1 VSDLLFDTKEK
12 AVTQLLKSPDESFTY
27 QGQFGE
33 FTITQSDR
41 AGTIAYRTGL
51 GVAALCFAIGTTL
64 VLQHGNNPAAVQ
76 ALTPIFACFWI
87 ALGISLATIHIYMVV
102 LHRLLQVF
110 WAIGGV
116 AALAVA
122 LSFKE
127 PLALAVYDR
136 PATLWGIGFTFVA
149 LTGIYFKEAFC
160 FNRLET
166 KFLTPAVPLLILGH
180 IGGFLSTDKEQFL
193 LAVWSALFI
202 IFAVRKFVQP
212 IPQDIGDKSVFEY
225 LKNKKIV
232 DR

>member
-1 VSDLLFDTKEK
+1 VSDLVSDEEEK
-12 AVTQLLKSPDESFTY
+12 AVMQLLKSPDESEVY

-41 AGTIAYRTGL
+41 IGVMVYRAGL
-51 GVAALCFAIGTTL
+51 GAAALCFAIGTTL
-64 VLQHGNNPAAVQ
+64 VLQHGKNPTAIGAI
-76 ALTPIFACFWI
+76 TPIFACFWI
-87 ALGISLATIHIYMVV
+87 ALGISLATIHIYMVA

-110 WAIGGV
+110 WVIGGV

-122 LSFKE
+122 LVFQE

-180 IGGFLSTDKEQFL
+180 IVGFLSTDKEQFL
-193 LAVWSALFI
+193 LAVWAALFI

-212 IPQDIGDKSVFEY
+212 MPQDIGDKSVFEY
-225 LKNKKIV
+225 LNNKRV
-232 DR
+232 DS